1 MTPHDISLPDAR
13 LHLAKLAAP
22 FSKLEND
29 ARLEI
34 RALKEGKN
42 GTLSLSQRC
51 NPDTPSSVDHALE
64 FATRRNHEGY
74 NVYVTVN
81 PLNPVGSPFSPA
93 KDDQVSAATFF
104 FLDADDPGVA
114 QQLLTDL
121 KTKEDFVVVTG
132 LIPHLR
138 IHLYVELDKPHFDL
152 AEWQKLLKT
161 IIKAHNCDLQAQN
174 PSRIM
179 RLAGFVTHPTKN
191 KILKGYKPE
200 LVRIYQQGESYD
212 FL

>member
-1 MTPHDISLPDAR
+1 MTPHNISLSDAK
-13 LHLAKLAAP
+13 LHLAKLAVP

-29 ARLEI
+29 AWLEI
-34 RALKEGKN
+34 RALREGKN
-42 GTLSLSQRC
+42 GTSSLSQRFSPK
-51 NPDTPSSVDHALE
+51 NPSSVEHVLE
-64 FATRRNHEGY
+64 FAARQNHQGY
-74 NVYVTVN
+74 NIYITIN

-114 QQLLTDL
+114 QQLLKDL

-138 IHLYVELDKPHFDL
+138 IHLYVELDKPHLDL
-152 AEWQKLLKT
+152 VEWQKLLKT
-161 IIKAHNCDLQAQN
+161 IIKAHNCDLKAQN

-179 RLAGFVTHPTKN
+179 RLAGFVSHPTKN
-191 KILKGYKPE
+191 KIVKGYQPE
-200 LVRIYQQGESYD
+200 LIRIYQQGEPYD

>member
-1 MTPHDISLPDAR
+1 MYFRCYAC
-13 LHLAKLAAP
+13 
-22 FSKLEND
+22 LEND
-29 ARLEI
+29 AWLEI

-64 FATRRNHEGY
+64 FAARRNHEGY
-74 NVYVTVN
+74 NVYATVN

-93 KDDQVSAATFF
+93 KDDQVTAATFF

-114 QQLLTDL
+114 QQLLKDL

-191 KILKGYKPE
+191 KILKGFY
-200 LVRIYQQGESYD
+200 SS
-212 FL
+212 